1 MESNYNFL
9 SGKEPTD
16 KQLQKLMQDVLVD
29 VKKRS
34 LIAIKTLETIQLKE
48 IKEAKIRFN
57 KRLPLNGIK

>member
-1 MESNYNFL
+1 MKSGYNFL
-9 SGKEPTD
+9 SDKEPTD

-34 LIAIKTLETIQLKE
+34 QIAKKKLETIQLQE

-57 KRLPLNGIK
+57 KRLSLNEI

>member
-1 MESNYNFL
+1 MEGKYNFL

-34 LIAIKTLETIQLKE
+34 QLAKKKLETIQLQE
-48 IKEAKIRFN
+48 IKEAKLRFN
-57 KRLPLNGIK
+57 KRLNLNEI